1 MRDYYCCI
9 DCSILCMCQFFF
21 LPSSL
26 ILFSPNPLPPFSFL
40 PSFGSQPSDPKF
52 IYFCFIC
59 VKFQADLVLK
69 FSPKSNFG
77 SAHQA
82 SVSVQLSVGKRCT
95 SLLIIFSMSS
105 FSSQCL
111 LLASVFENHSKNLT
125 RVCLFILFH
134 PRQGTIAFTSQGLAR
149 VSFISTISSQFPQYI
164 YLSISSLFMY
174 YLKVFFF
181 ICLWLTIFPI
191 LFIYSSSFMMVLIFC
206 PNLLIT
212 FLCSFVY
219 ICYMLCY

>member
-82 SVSVQLSVGKRCT
+82 SVSVQLSVGKRST

-111 LLASVFENHSKNLT
+111 LLASVFKNQSKNLT
-125 RVCLFILFH
+125 HVSFFIFLFH
-134 PRQGTIAFTSQGLAR
+134 PRQGTI
-149 VSFISTISSQFPQYI
+149 VYI
-164 YLSISSLFMY
+164 YLWAQLGFLLFLQLVLSFLSI
-174 YLKVFFF
+174 
-181 ICLWLTIFPI
+181 
-191 LFIYSSSFMMVLIFC
+191 
-206 PNLLIT
+206 
-212 FLCSFVY
+212 Y
-219 ICYMLCY
+219 ICPFLPFSCII